1 MIDGRFDCISSL
13 GRYKLFK
20 YWALRRG
27 EEKIKFCVEICQSY
41 HAPYGGNYEV
51 SGTICKRGKI
61 GLFTEQDTAE
71 EEELFYI
78 DGETGAL
85 VRDAFGW

>member
-1 MIDGRFDCISSL
+1 MKS
-13 GRYKLFK
+13 
-20 YWALRRG
+20 
-27 EEKIKFCVEICQSY
+27 VEQY
-41 HAPYGGNYEV
+41 VKE
-51 SGTICKRGKI
+51 GKI